1 MHGWTCNSCRFSLWL
16 HGRVAKPSTAT
27 DKYNSPEESP
37 NYFVVTDGDIRA
49 MLKDHLSVNNTVSVT
64 WDSAGKAV
72 VRGSK
77 TEGTKQ

>member
-1 MHGWTCNSCRFSLWL
+1 VLSVLCTGDVDL
-16 HGRVAKPSTAT
+16 A
-27 DKYNSPEESP
+27 DKYNTPDESP

-77 TEGTKQ
+77 TEGEAVLCLIVRRDEVVV